1 MPGKIRPGA
10 GNSPLPHISGDYLE
24 ITDLKDGFWVRK
36 AVLLQVRIEASGRGA
51 EVRDT
56 RS

>member
-36 AVLLQVRIEASGRGA
+36 VVLLQVRIEASGRGA

-56 RS
+56 CS